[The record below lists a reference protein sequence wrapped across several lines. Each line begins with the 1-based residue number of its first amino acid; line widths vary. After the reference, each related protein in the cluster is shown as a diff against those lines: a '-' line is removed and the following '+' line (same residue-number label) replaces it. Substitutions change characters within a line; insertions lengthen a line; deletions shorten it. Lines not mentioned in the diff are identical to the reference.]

1 MELARRAQQMDLERV
16 AADLAHDTSRAV
28 EEPATDAEVQCELDD
43 CATQRPLD
51 EGRGKLCGLPTSLC
65 RPRWNIR
72 HVQASAR
79 TPSLPNLPL

>member
-51 EGRGKLCGLPTSLC
+51 EGRGKLCGLHLA
-65 RPRWNIR
+65 
-72 HVQASAR
+72 VQAEVEYSAR
-79 TPSLPNLPL
+79 AGER